1 MTRVALTLQ
10 PPEGLIVYVGD
21 LVVVQGQGGQPRQ
34 ALEVPGVEPGQLVV
48 VHGEGVQLV
57 QACHRSII
65 KLPLNTIQPTFK
77 YSSVKFCYFVI

>member
-1 MTRVALTLQ
+1 MTRAALTLQ

-34 ALEVPGVEPGQLVV
+34 PLEVPGVEPGQLVV

-57 QACHRSII
+57 
-65 KLPLNTIQPTFK
+65 
-77 YSSVKFCYFVI
+77 